1 MKKEYKGR
9 KMKYKKEKE
18 KLGLPEDFKF
28 GIEIEAF
35 NVNTYGKD
43 GLYKGES
50 LKYIKEKNWHTAGKM
65 EESLVSHGGAELV
78 SPILKDEER
87 CWEDIEEICEHIK
100 KYPRKRNE

>member
-1 MKKEYKGR
+1 
-9 KMKYKKEKE
+9 
-18 KLGLPEDFKF
+18 
-28 GIEIEAF
+28 
-35 NVNTYGKD
+35 
-43 GLYKGES
+43 
-50 LKYIKEKNWHTAGKM
+50 M